1 MCLPSPLDLYL
12 LCNWSPCLYCSS
24 STSTAFIF
32 YFGGGD
38 DDYVD
43 LHVTL
48 MLWPADGDDM
58 RMIENMYTSLPWGQ
72 TSAEG
77 LFAFA
82 IGSFFALQ

>member
-12 LCNWSPCLYCSS
+12 LCNWSPCLY
-24 STSTAFIF
+24 STTTAFIF
-32 YFGGGD
+32 YFDGGD
-38 DDYVD
+38 DDDDD

-58 RMIENMYTSLPWGQ
+58 RMIENMYTSLPCGQ
-72 TSAEG
+72 TSVEG

>member
-1 MCLPSPLDLYL
+1 MCLPSLLDLYL
-12 LCNWSPCLYCSS
+12 LCNWSPCLYSSS

-32 YFGGGD
+32 YFDGGD
-38 DDYVD
+38 DDDDD
-43 LHVTL
+43 LHI
-48 MLWPADGDDM
+48 MLKMM
-58 RMIENMYTSLPWGQ
+58 RMIKNTYTSLPWGQ